1 MDATDLY
8 IGVRDLNLDVQGKIN
23 TEDLDLK
30 AKLVHLGYGNWTLTL
45 PREHEMAELLRTP
58 GSGIIVQQKV
68 SGTWETKFSGPTTSP
83 STKRTPEDP
92 NGLLTVQGTDDNIL
106 LWDTL
111 AWGDPTNVLTAQA
124 TSNDVRTGPAETVM
138 KQYVDYN
145 LGPSAL
151 SARRGALAQLLT
163 IETNGATGPTVSKSP
178 RFQNL
183 GELLAEIALYADM
196 GFRIVQVGNGLVFE
210 TYSISDRTGIV
221 RFDIES
227 GTLTEETL
235 AISPPG
241 VTRTIVAG
249 QGEGIERTLIQ
260 RTTTDSLSAEGDWG
274 RSIEKWVDQRN
285 TDDTDELNQAGDEPL
300 IASGFTGVAVKAVP
314 ADAHTMKFGPDW
326 GLGDLVR
333 VVVEGA
339 EEAALIT
346 EVAIVANSAGVE
358 IGAAI
363 GDVSSFAV
371 STNLQSQVSS
381 VSNRVSALER
391 STGAGYIY
399 TDAATPN
406 TIVRRDAAG
415 RAKVATPAVDADI
428 ATRGYVNTS
437 VSSAVDAALLTT
449 VVGIKK
455 TIYTSGSGT
464 WNRDSK
470 CLFAL
475 VEGVGAG
482 AGGTTPQDTS
492 SGQIAGGNGGGGG
505 GYFRFFATAAELSS
519 SQAYSVGAAGGAGS
533 GGGNTTFG
541 SLGTAGGGGASGG
554 RGPTTGGFTT
564 GGVAGEG
571 GTASSSISGAVLIPG
586 ERGGGA
592 FGTMTSSLRICQGG
606 AGGSSAL
613 GSGGRGGGANAS
625 SNVYGDGEQGEGLG
639 GGGGGGVN
647 IDGATAAVGAA
658 GKAGILV
665 ITEFLG
671 N

>member
-68 SGTWETKFSGPTTSP
+68 NGLWETKFSGPTTSP

-124 TSNDVRTGPAETVM
+124 TSNDIRTGPAETVM

-163 IETNGATGPTVSKSP
+163 IQTNGATGPTVSKSP

-210 TYSISDRTGIV
+210 TYSIVDNTGTV

-235 AISPPG
+235 AVSPPG

-274 RSIEKWVDQRN
+274 RSIEKWIDQRN

-300 IASGFTGVAVKAVP
+300 IASGFTGIAVKAVP

-339 EEAALIT
+339 EETALIT

-406 TIVRRDAAG
+406 TIVRRDANG
-415 RAKVATPAVDADI
+415 RAKVAAPAADGDIVNKITMDTNIATALASAIAADKVFISRTPASDAPSTYAVGLTIGYND
-428 ATRGYVNTS
+428 ATDDGYPIGYATIRTFKYSDVRVIQEIGNSSTS
-437 VSSAVDAALLTT
+437 AATMYRRYANGSSAWHPWFRISEVSGSWYSGWASVQTNILTASVTGAYAEYKREGAFVIASGLVGKTGGWSTSANTLCMYFPSGWRPAKRCFFPAASTE
-449 VVGIKK
+449 
-455 TIYTSGSGT
+455 SGSGSNGIWVIET
-464 WNRDSK
+464 DGSLTLRPHAN
-470 CLFAL
+470 AN
-475 VEGVGAG
+475 
-482 AGGTTPQDTS
+482 S
-492 SGQIAGGNGGGGG
+492 SGYYSLDGI
-505 GYFRFFATAAELSS
+505 RFQTD
-519 SQAYSVGAAGGAGS
+519 V
-533 GGGNTTFG
+533 TT
-541 SLGTAGGGGASGG
+541 
-554 RGPTTGGFTT
+554 
-564 GGVAGEG
+564 
-571 GTASSSISGAVLIPG
+571 
-586 ERGGGA
+586 
-592 FGTMTSSLRICQGG
+592 
-606 AGGSSAL
+606 
-613 GSGGRGGGANAS
+613 
-625 SNVYGDGEQGEGLG
+625 
-639 GGGGGGVN
+639 
-647 IDGATAAVGAA
+647 
-658 GKAGILV
+658 
-665 ITEFLG
+665 
-671 N
+671 